1 MNVNFEQLIHM
12 VQTDWSGVLKNI
24 HDKLEDKSNILNIN
38 KILKNLNIY
47 PPVPIIFNAFNH
59 FNIKDTRVVILGQ
72 DPYHQKSQAM
82 GLAFS
87 IFSDCKI
94 PPSLRNI
101 IKEIN
106 NEYTDPEINNNN
118 GNLMYLVEQGVLL
131 LNSSLT
137 VFDSKPGCHMKYWEE
152 FTDKIIEHLS
162 TNNENIV
169 FMLWG
174 NFSRSKKK
182 FIDTSKHYI
191 LETTHPS
198 PLSANK
204 GFLGS
209 NHFKQCNE
217 YLESKKIKSIVW

>member
-1 MNVNFEQLIHM
+1 MIR
-12 VQTDWSGVLKNI
+12 TDWSVVLKNI
-24 HDKLEDKSNILNIN
+24 YDNLDDESKISNIN
-38 KILKNLNIY
+38 KILKNLNVY
-47 PPVPIIFNAFNH
+47 PPVPIIFNTFNH
-59 FNIKDTRVVILGQ
+59 FDIQNTRVVILGQ

-106 NEYTDPEINNNN
+106 NEYSSPEINKHN

-137 VFDSKPGCHMKYWEE
+137 VFDSKPGIHIKYWEE
-152 FTDKIIEHLS
+152 FTNKVIKYLS
-162 TNNENIV
+162 MNNNHIV

-174 NFSRSKKK
+174 NFSRSKKE
-182 FIDTSKHYI
+182 FIDTSKHCI

-209 NHFKQCNE
+209 NHFKECNE
-217 YLESKKIKSIVW
+217 YLESKEIKSITW

>member
-1 MNVNFEQLIHM
+1 MNVNFEKLINM
-12 VQTDWSGVLKNI
+12 VHTDWKNVLKNI
-24 HDKLEDKSNILNIN
+24 YDNLDDESNISNIN
-38 KILKNLNIY
+38 KILKNLHVY
-47 PPVPIIFNAFNH
+47 PPIPIIFNAFNH
-59 FNIKDTRVVILGQ
+59 FNIKDTKVVILGQ

-106 NEYTDPEINNNN
+106 NEYSNPEINNHD
-118 GNLMYLVEQGVLL
+118 GNLMYLVDQGVLL

-137 VFDSKPGCHMKYWEE
+137 VFDSKPGIHMKYWEE
-152 FTDKIIEHLS
+152 FTDKIIEHIS
-162 TNNENIV
+162 RNNENVV

-174 NFSRSKKK
+174 NFSRSKKE
-182 FIDTSKHYI
+182 FIDTSKHCI

-198 PLSANK
+198 PLSASK

-217 YLESKKIKSIVW
+217 YFKSKEIDIITW

>member
-1 MNVNFEQLIHM
+1 MNVNFEQLIGLL
-12 VQTDWSGVLKNI
+12 QTDWSKVLKSI
-24 HDKLEDKSNILNIN
+24 YDKLDDQTNISKID
-38 KILKNLNIY
+38 KILTNLNIY
-47 PPVPIIFNAFNH
+47 PPIPIIFNAFNH
-59 FNIKDTRVVILGQ
+59 FDIKDTKVVILGQ

-106 NEYTDPEINNNN
+106 NEYSNPEINNHN

-137 VFDSKPGCHMKYWEE
+137 VLDSKPGCHIKLWEE
-152 FTDKIIEHLS
+152 FTNKIIEHIS
-162 TNNENIV
+162 KNNEHIV

-174 NFSRSKKK
+174 NYSRSKKE
-182 FIDTSKHYI
+182 FIDTSKHCI

-209 NHFKQCNE
+209 NHFKQCNQ
-217 YLESKKIKSIVW
+217 YLESKQIETIKW